1 MLLSN
6 ISLELLYT
14 HFYLEISATKTG
26 YGPIEVWSVY
36 LSSIENQSEKMFKMK
51 AR

>member
-1 MLLSN
+1 MLSSN
-6 ISLELLYT
+6 ISLELHYT

-26 YGPIEVWSVY
+26 YGAIEVWSVY
-36 LSSIENQSEKMFKMK
+36 LSSTENQSEKMFKMK